1 MKQKKKMK
9 ERKRKK
15 EAEKNKD
22 KKIFTVGGTAS
33 KQPQMTFVTLDNNG
47 FSGFCPT
54 PCLM

>member
-22 KKIFTVGGTAS
+22 KKIFTVGGTAN
-33 KQPQMTFVTLDNNG
+33 KQQQMTFVTLDNNG

-54 PCLM
+54 SCLM